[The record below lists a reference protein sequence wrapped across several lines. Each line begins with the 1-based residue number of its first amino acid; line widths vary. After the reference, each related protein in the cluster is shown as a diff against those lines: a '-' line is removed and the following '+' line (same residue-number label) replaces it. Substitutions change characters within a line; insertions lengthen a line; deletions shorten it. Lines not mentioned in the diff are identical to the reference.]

1 MKRIMWG
8 KMTNANLKNNELNIY
23 LISIMLLIIVVL
35 FSLFLLVSCRP
46 VDDTN
51 KDIINTN
58 SGDKIEEGGLY
69 LFDYRKIELDKTSA
83 IDIEIKNCN
92 LYIDIYEELVIM
104 GEVEN
109 VSTGNKTDIEITL
122 DFHNKNG
129 EKIISKTIPAFVN
142 YLRAGSRLPFYY
154 YLDEKDKYIEIS
166 IVKIGVNYKSYN
178 EMFKG
183 SPIVKSEKYYYS
195 DDGSNLIIEGTVV
208 NIGSGKIR
216 NLKLFCTFY
225 NSKDRVVFIKKCYLL
240 REEMI
245 PEEEQKF
252 TLEVLFDEYLPEF
265 TDYRF
270 EVFFEDEIK
279 TPV

>member
-1 MKRIMWG
+1 MWG
-8 KMTNANLKNNELNIY
+8 KMTNVNLKNNELNIY
-23 LISIMLLIIVVL
+23 LIYTILLIIVIL
-35 FSLFLLVSCRP
+35 SSLFLLESCKSA
-46 VDDTN
+46 DNNNEDL
-51 KDIINTN
+51 INTHG
-58 SGDKIEEGGLY
+58 GDEIGEGGLY
-69 LFDYRKIELDKTSA
+69 LFDYKKIELDETSA
-83 IDIEIKNCN
+83 IDIKIKNCN
-92 LYIDIYEELVIM
+92 LYMDIYEELVIM

-122 DFHNKNG
+122 DFYNKNG

-154 YLDEKDKYIEIS
+154 YLDERDKYIEIS
-166 IVKIGVNYKSYN
+166 MVKIGVNYKSYN

-183 SPIVKSEKYYYS
+183 NPIVKSEKYYYS

-225 NSKDRVVFIKKCYLL
+225 NSKDRVVFIKKCYLI

-245 PEEEQKF
+245 LDEEQKF

-270 EVFFEDEIK
+270 EIFFEDEIK